1 MKDIKKILVLLI
13 ILSVLILICIG
24 ILVASLNLNTNDYT
38 DEEEYDPEI
47 IVKESLEKVLI
58 RNDYYTVKNIV
69 EDYYSC
75 LCSLNEKEE
84 DVLILEED
92 EKQENSLFEESLQ
105 IENRKKRIYGF
116 FEENYISETGL
127 TTENIQENLGN
138 YNDLYV
144 IINDMYVRDV
154 TENLKVYFVY
164 GDITEKQDFH
174 TKEFGLMIA
183 VDSYNSTFNIYTADY
198 VKKHNLYELSKKEDF
213 KENYFNIENIENRKY
228 NKYDFEIIDDET
240 YAKDL
245 LKSFTQ
251 SIKYNIDYT
260 YDRLHE
266 NYKNG
271 KFKEKK
277 DYEEYIQKNENKI
290 ATSNLKYYQ
299 VRNIDDYK
307 QYICIDGRENYYI
320 FNESSIMNYSLIIDT
335 YTVDLPE
342 FIEKYKFATNKEK
355 VEMNIEK
362 VRSAINDS
370 DYRYIYSKL
379 DKTFKQN
386 KFPKETDLQV
396 YIKNNFIEKNE
407 IEYINFSQ
415 EGDIFIY
422 KTKINERKFNIIMQ
436 LGEGTEF
443 TMSFSFE

>member
-1 MKDIKKILVLLI
+1 MKNIKKIIIVLVLLSI
-13 ILSVLILICIG
+13 FILTGIG
-24 ILVASLNLNTNDYT
+24 ILLSSLNVNKNDYT
-38 DEEEYDPEI
+38 DEEEYEPNI
-47 IVKESLEKVLI
+47 ILNETLEKVSI

-84 DVLILEED
+84 NVLILEED
-92 EKQENSLFEESLQ
+92 EKQEN
-105 IENRKKRIYGF
+105 IEAGASFQNDNRKKRIYGF

-127 TTENIQENLGN
+127 TTENIQEKLGN
-138 YNDLYV
+138 YNELY
-144 IINDMYVRDV
+144 IMINDMYVRDI

-164 GDITEKQDFH
+164 GDMTEKENFQ
-174 TKEFGLMIA
+174 TKEFGLMVA
-183 VDSYNSTFNIYTADY
+183 VDSANSTFNIYTSDY
-198 VKKHNLYELSKKEDF
+198 VIKHNLYELSKKEDF
-213 KENYFNIENIENRKY
+213 KEKYFNIEKIENRKY
-228 NKYDFEIIDDET
+228 NKYDFELIDDET
-240 YAKDL
+240 YSKDL

-251 SIKYNIDYT
+251 SIKYNIDYS

-266 NYKNG
+266 SYKKG

-277 DYEEYIQKNENKI
+277 DYEEYIEKNKKKI

-299 VRNIDDYK
+299 VRKIDDYK
-307 QYICIDGRENYYI
+307 QYICIDGKDNYYI
-320 FNESSIMNYSLIIDT
+320 FNESSIMNYTLIIDT

-342 FIEKYKFATNKEK
+342 FIEKYKSATNKEK
-355 VEMNIEK
+355 VGMNIEK
-362 VRSAINDS
+362 VFSAINDG

-443 TMSFSFE
+443 TISFGFE